1 MQRLHGRKYIP
12 VLRTREAEMKGLA
25 NVKPR
30 ELDLLLPVLELTRSR
45 RTTTNTNGAVSKCV
59 DRAQEILQ
67 GRPYIADLTSMAAQT
82 SAEIS
87 ALLDPSDSFRN
98 WTDFVASS
106 LPRNCIPA
114 VHLTEPFDQATFA
127 EQANRLWAT
136 NQALAIRV
144 PIDYAHVSEVA
155 AALAPGNPI
164 VVLADAE
171 YIKPSQAPITATK
184 CHNVL
189 AAFAGKAALAASVC
203 SSFPSSVTVPEYGG
217 DAHGEFDLAEVQV
230 SEFIKARGLPG
241 TSIVHGD
248 YALIH
253 PLDFEGTV
261 TNWVPRVDVPLEF
274 KVFYHRVR
282 RPEGGYVEAAVR
294 ALGDRRYVPL
304 DCWGDQN
311 VRDAAAG
318 SPSGRSPAHWISVR
332 VNFHI
337 TRQAVRLR

>member
-25 NVKPR
+25 NVRPKD
-30 ELDLLLPVLELTRSR
+30 LDLLLPVLELTRSR
-45 RTTTNTNGAVSKCV
+45 RTPSNPGGAISKCI
-59 DRAQEILQ
+59 DRAEEILQ
-67 GRPYIADLTSMAAQT
+67 GRPYIADLTSMTAQT
-82 SAEIS
+82 SSEVS
-87 ALLDPSDSFRN
+87 ALLDPADSFRN

-106 LPRNCIPA
+106 LPRNCVPA
-114 VHLTEPFDQATFA
+114 VHLTVPFDQATFA

-136 NQALAIRV
+136 NGAVAVRV
-144 PIDYAHVSEVA
+144 PVEYPHVAEVA
-155 AALAPGNPI
+155 AALNANSAI

-171 YIKPSQAPITATK
+171 YIKPSQASSAATK
-184 CHNVL
+184 CHSVL
-189 AAFAGKAALAASVC
+189 STFAGKARLAASVC

-230 SEFIKARGLPG
+230 SEYIKANGVPG
-241 TSIVHGD
+241 AAVAHGD

-261 TNWVPRVDVPLEF
+261 TNWVPRVDVPLAE

-282 RPEGGYVEAAVR
+282 RPEGGYVEAAQR
-294 ALGDRRYVPL
+294 ALSDPLYAPL

-311 VRDAAAG
+311 VREAAAG
-318 SPSGRSPAHWISVR
+318 SPPGRSPAHWIAVR

-337 TRQAVRLR
+337 ARQAIRLR